1 MEHEWKCTY
10 VYVPHIHLIL
20 PYEKSSFI
28 IRFNYVTKCTI
39 LIHVKVSYEDLVELV
54 GKERKFDL
62 LVVGLQE
69 APKANVDQLL
79 QTASSP
85 THE

>member
-1 MEHEWKCTY
+1 
-10 VYVPHIHLIL
+10 
-20 PYEKSSFI
+20 
-28 IRFNYVTKCTI
+28 
-39 LIHVKVSYEDLVELV
+39 VKVSYEDLVELV